1 MEFELL
7 IKAPLRICTLLLSL
21 GSGFAMA
28 EVAPIYA
35 CTDASGKRIT
45 SDRPIAECIG
55 REQRLL
61 NADGSTREVRSAPLT
76 ADEQAEQEAIERT
89 RALRAAADAD
99 AVRRDRNLRA
109 RYPNEAAHQ
118 RARATALD
126 DLKRTL
132 QLSQLRLNDL
142 AVERKPLQEEAEFYT
157 GRQMPAALKQQ
168 LDANDAAA
176 EAQRVLMA
184 NQQSE
189 SARINATF
197 DAELVRLRA
206 MWAGGRPGALPAAA
220 PSAKAAASAAALAA
234 SKPAK

>member
-45 SDRPIAECIG
+45 SDRPIAECLG

-61 NADGSTREVRSAPLT
+61 NADGSTREIVRPILT
-76 ADEQAEQEAIERT
+76 ADERAAQEAAERT
-89 RALRAAADAD
+89 RAMRAAADGD
-99 AVRRDRNLRA
+99 AVRSDRNLRA

-118 RARATALD
+118 RARASALD

-132 QLSQLRLNDL
+132 QLSQFRLDEL
-142 AVERKPLQEEAEFYT
+142 AVERKPLQEEAEFYA

-234 SKPAK
+234 SKPTK

>member
-1 MEFELL
+1 MEFERL
-7 IKAPLRICTLLLSL
+7 IKAPLRACALALSL
-21 GSGFAMA
+21 GSGLAMA

-35 CTDASGKRIT
+35 CTDANGKRLT

-76 ADEQAEQEAIERT
+76 ADEQAEQAAIERSLA
-89 RALRAAADAD
+89 RRAAADAE

-118 RARATALD
+118 RARAVALD
-126 DLKRTL
+126 DLKRTQ
-132 QLSQLRLNDL
+132 QLSQLRLDNL

-168 LDANDAAA
+168 LDVNDAAA
-176 EAQRVLMA
+176 EAQRVLMV
-184 NQQSE
+184 NQQAE

-220 PSAKAAASAAALAA
+220 PPAKAATPAVPLAA

>member
-1 MEFELL
+1 MV
-7 IKAPLRICTLLLSL
+7 L
-21 GSGFAMA
+21 GVGCGFATA
-28 EVAPIYA
+28 EVKPIYA
-35 CTDASGKRIT
+35 CTDTNGKHIT

-61 NADGSTREVRSAPLT
+61 NADGSTREVVRPILT
-76 ADEQAEQEAIERT
+76 ADERAAQEAAERS
-89 RALRAAADAD
+89 RALRATADAD
-99 AVRRDRNLRA
+99 AVRSDRNLRA

-118 RARATALD
+118 RARAAALD

-132 QLSQLRLNDL
+132 QLSQFRLDEL

-157 GRQMPAALKQQ
+157 GRQMPPALKQQ

-176 EAQRVLMA
+176 EAQRVLMG

-206 MWAGGRPGALPAAA
+206 MWAGGRPGALP
-220 PSAKAAASAAALAA
+220 SAKASAPTAAAATSA

>member
-1 MEFELL
+1 MEFERL
-7 IKAPLRICTLLLSL
+7 IKAPLRACALVLSL

-28 EVAPIYA
+28 EVKPIYA
-35 CTDASGKRIT
+35 CTDANGKHLT
-45 SDRPIAECIG
+45 SDRPIAECLG
-55 REQRLL
+55 REQRVL

-76 ADEQAEQEAIERT
+76 ADEQAELDAIERS

-168 LDANDAAA
+168 LEVNDAAA
-176 EAQRVLMA
+176 EAQRVLMV
-184 NQQSE
+184 NQQAE

-206 MWAGGRPGALPAAA
+206 MWAGGKPGALPA
-220 PSAKAAASAAALAA
+220 KAAAPAAALAA

>member
-1 MEFELL
+1 MEFERL
-7 IKAPLRICTLLLSL
+7 IKAPLRACALVLSL

-28 EVAPIYA
+28 EVKPIYA
-35 CTDASGKRIT
+35 CTDANGKHLT
-45 SDRPIAECIG
+45 SDRPIAECLG
-55 REQRLL
+55 REQRVL

-76 ADEQAEQEAIERT
+76 ADEQAEQDAIERS

-168 LDANDAAA
+168 LEVNDAAA
-176 EAQRVLMA
+176 EAQRVLMV
-184 NQQSE
+184 NQQAE

-206 MWAGGRPGALPAAA
+206 MWAGGKPGALPA
-220 PSAKAAASAAALAA
+220 KAASPAAALAA

>member
-1 MEFELL
+1 MEFEPL
-7 IKAPLRICTLLLSL
+7 IKAPLRVFALALSL
-21 GSGFAMA
+21 GSGLAMA

-35 CTDASGKRIT
+35 CTDANGKRLT

-76 ADEQAEQEAIERT
+76 ADEQAEQAAIERS
-89 RALRAAADAD
+89 RARRAAADAE

-118 RARATALD
+118 RARAVALD
-126 DLKRTL
+126 DLKRTQ
-132 QLSQLRLNDL
+132 QLSQLRLDNL

-168 LDANDAAA
+168 LDVNDAAA
-176 EAQRVLMA
+176 EAQRVLMV
-184 NQQSE
+184 NQQAE
-189 SARINATF
+189 SARINASF

-206 MWAGGRPGALPAAA
+206 MWAGGRPGALSAAA
-220 PSAKAAASAAALAA
+220 PPAKAAASAAALAA

>member
-1 MEFELL
+1 MEFERPIPL
-7 IKAPLRICTLLLSL
+7 PLRVFALALSL
-21 GSGFAMA
+21 GSGLAMA

-35 CTDASGKRIT
+35 CTDADGKRLT

-76 ADEQAEQEAIERT
+76 ADEQAAQEAIERSLT
-89 RALRAAADAD
+89 LRAAADAD
-99 AVRRDRNLRA
+99 AARRDRNLRA

-168 LDANDAAA
+168 LVVNDAAA
-176 EAQRVLMA
+176 EAQRVLMV
-184 NQQSE
+184 NQQAE

-206 MWAGGRPGALPAAA
+206 MWAGGRPGALPAAT
-220 PSAKAAASAAALAA
+220 PPAKAAASAAALAA

>member
-1 MEFELL
+1 MEFERL
-7 IKAPLRICTLLLSL
+7 IKAPLRACALVLSL

-76 ADEQAEQEAIERT
+76 ADEQAEHDAIERS

-168 LDANDAAA
+168 LEVNDAAA
-176 EAQRVLMA
+176 EAQRVLMV
-184 NQQSE
+184 NQQAE

-206 MWAGGRPGALPAAA
+206 MWAGGKPGALPA
-220 PSAKAAASAAALAA
+220 KAAAPAAALAA

>member
-1 MEFELL
+1 MV
-7 IKAPLRICTLLLSL
+7 LSL
-21 GSGFAMA
+21 GSGFAVA
-28 EVAPIYA
+28 EVKPIYA
-35 CTDASGKRIT
+35 CTDANGKHLT
-45 SDRPIAECIG
+45 SDRPIAECLG
-55 REQRLL
+55 REQRVL

-76 ADEQAEQEAIERT
+76 ADEQAEQDAIERS

-132 QLSQLRLNDL
+132 QLSQLRLKDL

-168 LDANDAAA
+168 LEVNAAAA
-176 EAQRVLMA
+176 EAQRVLMV
-184 NQQSE
+184 NQQAE

-206 MWAGGRPGALPAAA
+206 MWAGGKPGALPAKTAA
-220 PSAKAAASAAALAA
+220 PAAALAA

>member
-7 IKAPLRICTLLLSL
+7 IKAPLRACTLVL
-21 GSGFAMA
+21 GLGCGLAMA

-35 CTDASGKRIT
+35 CTDASGKRLT

-76 ADEQAEQEAIERT
+76 ADEQAAQDTIERA
-89 RALRAAADAD
+89 RAVRAAADAD

-118 RARATALD
+118 RARAAALD
-126 DLKRTL
+126 DLKRTQ
-132 QLSQLRLNDL
+132 QLSQLRLDNL
-142 AVERKPLQEEAEFYT
+142 AAERKPLQEEAEFYT

-168 LDANDAAA
+168 LDVNDAAA
-176 EAQRVLMA
+176 EAQRVLMV
-184 NQQSE
+184 NQQAE

-197 DAELVRLRA
+197 DAQLVRLRA
-206 MWAGGRPGALPAAA
+206 MWAGGRPGALP
-220 PSAKAAASAAALAA
+220 SAKASAPTAAAATSA
-234 SKPAK
+234 SKPTK

>member
-1 MEFELL
+1 MEFERL
-7 IKAPLRICTLLLSL
+7 IKAPLRACALALSL
-21 GSGFAMA
+21 GSGLAMA

-35 CTDASGKRIT
+35 CTDANGKRLT

-76 ADEQAEQEAIERT
+76 ADEQAEREAIERS

-118 RARATALD
+118 RARAAALD
-126 DLKRTL
+126 DLKRTQ
-132 QLSQLRLNDL
+132 QLSQLRLDNL

-168 LDANDAAA
+168 LDVNDAAA
-176 EAQRVLMA
+176 EAQRVLMV
-184 NQQSE
+184 NQQAE

-206 MWAGGRPGALPAAA
+206 MWAGGRPGAQPAAA
-220 PSAKAAASAAALAA
+220 PPAKAATPAAALAA

>member
-1 MEFELL
+1 MEFERPIRL
-7 IKAPLRICTLLLSL
+7 PLRVLALVLSL
-21 GSGFAMA
+21 GSGLAMA
-28 EVAPIYA
+28 EVKPIYA
-35 CTDASGKRIT
+35 CTDANGKHLT
-45 SDRPIAECIG
+45 SDRPIAECVG
-55 REQRLL
+55 REQRVL
-61 NADGSTREVRSAPLT
+61 NADGSTREVLRPILT
-76 ADEQAEQEAIERT
+76 ADERTAQEAAERS

-99 AVRRDRNLRA
+99 AVRSDRNLRA

-118 RARATALD
+118 RARAAALD

-132 QLSQLRLNDL
+132 QLSQFRLDEL

-157 GRQMPAALKQQ
+157 GHQMPPALKQQ

-176 EAQRVLMA
+176 EAQRVLMG

-206 MWAGGRPGALPAAA
+206 MWAGGKPGALP
-220 PSAKAAASAAALAA
+220 SAKASAPTAAAATSA
-234 SKPAK
+234 SKPAR

>member
-1 MEFELL
+1 MEFERL
-7 IKAPLRICTLLLSL
+7 IKAPLRACALALSL
-21 GSGFAMA
+21 GSGLAMA

-35 CTDASGKRIT
+35 CTDANGKRLT

-76 ADEQAEQEAIERT
+76 ADEQAEREAIERS

-118 RARATALD
+118 RARAAALD
-126 DLKRTL
+126 DLKRTQ
-132 QLSQLRLNDL
+132 QLSQLRLDNL

-168 LDANDAAA
+168 LDVNDAAA
-176 EAQRVLMA
+176 EAQRVLMV
-184 NQQSE
+184 NQQAE

-220 PSAKAAASAAALAA
+220 PPAKAATPAAALAA

>member
-1 MEFELL
+1 LV
-7 IKAPLRICTLLLSL
+7 LSL
-21 GSGFAMA
+21 GSGLAMA
-28 EVAPIYA
+28 EVKPIYA
-35 CTDASGKRIT
+35 CTDANGKHLT
-45 SDRPIAECIG
+45 SDRPIAECVG
-55 REQRLL
+55 REQRVL
-61 NADGSTREVRSAPLT
+61 NADGSTREVLRPILT
-76 ADEQAEQEAIERT
+76 ADERTAQEAAERS

-99 AVRRDRNLRA
+99 AVRSDRNLRA

-118 RARATALD
+118 RARAAALD

-132 QLSQLRLNDL
+132 QLSQFRLDEL

-157 GRQMPAALKQQ
+157 GRQTPPALKQQ

-176 EAQRVLMA
+176 EAQRVLMG

-206 MWAGGRPGALPAAA
+206 MWAGGKPGALP
-220 PSAKAAASAAALAA
+220 SAKASAPTAAAATSA
-234 SKPAK
+234 SNPAR